1 MSDREAGSPG
11 EPRWLHGPVLKVP
24 LSAGQSAL
32 TEMIERGRLLERE
45 VAGVANSEDF
55 VRRVLEW
62 QRNCGR
68 WLDVNLS
75 GQAAD
80 EFAAS
85 VNEVTTYAWMS
96 AFWDEY
102 GGARRRDLR
111 SELQVLASILQRL
124 PDWAES
130 ERPAPERS
138 AAMRDT
144 KVVMVVYGHD
154 KEANEALF
162 AWLQRIGLQP
172 KEWSQLVGRTG
183 SASPYIGQV
192 LERAFEDAQAVVAFF
207 TPDERVTAMDG
218 SIRRQ
223 ARPNV
228 FIEAGMAL
236 VTHPERTVLITLGHP
251 SLPSDLAGRHYVQL
265 NGTLEPLNEIA
276 SHLETAGCDVDRK
289 GNRWLD
295 PTIFPSRDDDVE

>member
-1 MSDREAGSPG
+1 MSDREAGSPA
-11 EPRWLHGPVLKVP
+11 EPGWMQKPVLKVP
-24 LSAGQSAL
+24 LSVGQCAL
-32 TEMIERGRLLERE
+32 TEMIERGRVLERE
-45 VAGVANSEDF
+45 VASIANSEDC

-62 QRNCGR
+62 RRNCGQ
-68 WLDVNLS
+68 WLDVNLGS
-75 GQAAD
+75 QAAG
-80 EFAAS
+80 EFTAT

-96 AFWDEY
+96 AFWGEY
-102 GGARRRDLR
+102 GGARRHDLR
-111 SELQVLASILQRL
+111 LELQVLASILQRL

-130 ERPAPERS
+130 ERPEPERS

-144 KVVMVVYGHD
+144 KIVMVVYGHD
-154 KEANEALF
+154 AEANEALF
-162 AWLQRIGLQP
+162 TWLERIGLQP

-207 TPDERVTAMDG
+207 TPDECVTAMDG
-218 SIRRQ
+218 SMRRQ

-251 SLPSDLAGRHYVQL
+251 DLPSDLAGRHYVQL
-265 NGTLEPLNEIA
+265 NRTPGPLNEIA
-276 SHLETAGCDVDRK
+276 GRLETAGCDVDRN
-289 GNRWLD
+289 GRRWLD
-295 PTIFPSRDDDVE
+295 PTIFPIRDDVK